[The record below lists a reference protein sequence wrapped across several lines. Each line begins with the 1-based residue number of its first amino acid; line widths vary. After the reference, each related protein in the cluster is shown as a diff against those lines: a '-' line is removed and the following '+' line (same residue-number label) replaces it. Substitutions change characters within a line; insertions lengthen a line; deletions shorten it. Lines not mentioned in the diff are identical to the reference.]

1 MDHKDAQNLAAMG
14 MRLIEISVPHCTV
27 EDLVRLS
34 SNISL
39 LQAKMLQR
47 IAAVGGVQTQSETK
61 PKRRGRPPKAQAEAP
76 KAQSGKD
83 DDIAME
89 LAKIEMNDAAWLV
102 KKLGEKSQRPR
113 STLKKLINAGKTTMD
128 ALTEL
133 LESR

>member
-1 MDHKDAQNLAAMG
+1 MELERKDSQGLAAMG

-27 EDLVRLS
+27 QDLVRLS

-47 IAAVGGVQTQSETK
+47 IAGGTEQP
-61 PKRRGRPPKAQAEAP
+61 PKRRGRPPKAQAETP

-102 KKLGEKSQRPR
+102 KQLGETSQRPR

>member
-1 MDHKDAQNLAAMG
+1 MELEHKDSQSLATMG
-14 MRLIEISVPHCTV
+14 MRLIEMSVPHCTV

-34 SNISL
+34 SNMAL
-39 LQAKMLQR
+39 VQAKMLQR
-47 IAAVGGVQTQSETK
+47 IAGGTETK
-61 PKRRGRPPKAQAEAP
+61 PKRRGRPPKTQAETP
-76 KAQSGKD
+76 KTQSGND
-83 DDIAME
+83 DDIAMA

-102 KKLGEKSQRPR
+102 KQLGETSQRPR

>member
-1 MDHKDAQNLAAMG
+1 MEVNSKDAEKLCDGAIQLLGIFLPACGPDGIRKMSANLAM
-14 MRLIEISVPHCTV
+14 
-27 EDLVRLS
+27 
-34 SNISL
+34 
-39 LQAKMLQR
+39 LQAR
-47 IAAVGGVQTQSETK
+47 ILDHAFVMPASETP

-76 KAQSGKD
+76 KAQSGND
-83 DDIAME
+83 DDIAMA

-102 KKLGEKSQRPR
+102 KQLGETSQRPR